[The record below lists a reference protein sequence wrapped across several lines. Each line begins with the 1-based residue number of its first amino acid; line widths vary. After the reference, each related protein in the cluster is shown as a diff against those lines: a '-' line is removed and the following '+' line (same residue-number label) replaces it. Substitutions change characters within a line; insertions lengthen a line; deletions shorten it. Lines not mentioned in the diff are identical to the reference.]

1 MLFASILSRREES
14 CLSESG
20 HSLRLQEHSKTL
32 ATNSKATAA
41 LTQINTLFTVC
52 AYPPFLLNDNQC
64 NDWEKTEIVSLPL
77 SLLFVFTSQEQMML
91 LRYLRH

>member
-1 MLFASILSRREES
+1 MLKNLLIFFVLFTFFLNLFFICMLFASILSRREES

-41 LTQINTLFTVC
+41 LTQINTLFTGTITGMYVHIHHF
-52 AYPPFLLNDNQC
+52 Y
-64 NDWEKTEIVSLPL
+64 
-77 SLLFVFTSQEQMML
+77 
-91 LRYLRH
+91 

>member
-1 MLFASILSRREES
+1 MLKNLLIFFVLFTFFFYLFFVCMLFASILSRREES

-41 LTQINTLFTVC
+41 LTQINTLFTGTITGMYVHIHHF
-52 AYPPFLLNDNQC
+52 Y
-64 NDWEKTEIVSLPL
+64 
-77 SLLFVFTSQEQMML
+77 
-91 LRYLRH
+91 